1 MINKF
6 QNSGIIKRIEKAQN
20 KTNVIDPQIVTNTI
34 SKSLKI
40 LDNLYNRYKSQISN
54 TYVYKPVIDKIFTG
68 EKVIKSERNGGI
80 LKRVESGKSGIHIKP
95 ENRGKFTALKKRTG
109 KSSTWYKEHGTP
121 AQKKMAVFA
130 LNARKWKHK

>member
-6 QNSGIIKRIEKAQN
+6 QNSGIVKRIEKAQN
-20 KTNVIDPQIVTNTI
+20 KTNTITPQIVANTI
-34 SKSLKI
+34 SKNLKI

-121 AQKKMAVFA
+121 AQKKMAIFA